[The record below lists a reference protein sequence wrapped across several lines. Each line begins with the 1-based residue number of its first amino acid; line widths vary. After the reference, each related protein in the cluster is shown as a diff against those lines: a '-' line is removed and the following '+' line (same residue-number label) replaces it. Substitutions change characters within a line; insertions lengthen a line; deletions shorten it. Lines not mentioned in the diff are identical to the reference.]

1 MLGAALHA
9 ARHRNALSQADIARH
24 LGISQSAY
32 SQFERGLM
40 RPRPALFVPMVRL
53 LGLRLGDV
61 AALAGYPV
69 GYVIWS
75 VMPDA
80 RDERTTPAS
89 ASTG

>member
-1 MLGAALHA
+1 
-9 ARHRNALSQADIARH
+9 
-24 LGISQSAY
+24 
-32 SQFERGLM
+32 
-40 RPRPALFVPMVRL
+40 MVRL

-80 RDERTTPAS
+80 RDERRTPAS
-89 ASTG
+89 ACTG